1 MTALTVE
8 SIKEFM
14 HLLFKSGEF
23 NNYLVHKASATT
35 FTSFEISGDL
45 NPDFFDDE
53 NRPERRYCTW
63 EEVRPFMF
71 SVIKGSKLPKN
82 MKIVLAAPDDLTK
95 SLTKN
100 ASVLFI
106 NIIYE
111 NGTLSIITGSSVK
124 NFSLDK
130 SHEFIW
136 DEYVCDLFKK
146 TGILITQNI

>member
-1 MTALTVE
+1 MIALTVD

-14 HLLFKSGEF
+14 HMLFKSSEF

-45 NPDFFDDE
+45 NPDYFDED
-53 NRPERRYCTW
+53 NRPERKYCTW
-63 EEVRPFMF
+63 EEVRPFVF

-82 MKIVLAAPDDLTK
+82 MKIVLAAPYDLME
-95 SLTKN
+95 SLSNN

-111 NGTLSIITGSSVK
+111 KGILTVITGSSVK
-124 NFSLDK
+124 NFTLDK

-136 DEYVCDLFKK
+136 DEYVEDLLKNN
-146 TGILITQNI
+146 GIIINETT

>member
-14 HLLFKSGEF
+14 HLLFKSSEF
-23 NNYLVHKASATT
+23 NNYLVHKAMATT

-45 NPDFFDDE
+45 NPDFYDDE
-53 NRPERRYCTW
+53 NRPQRKYCTW
-63 EEVRPFMF
+63 EEVRPFIY

-82 MKIVLAAPDDLTK
+82 MKIVLAAPLTLTE
-95 SLTKN
+95 SLSSN
-100 ASVLFI
+100 VSVLFI

-111 NGTLSIITGSSVK
+111 KGVLTVITGSSVK
-124 NFSLDK
+124 NFTLDK

-136 DEYVCDLFKK
+136 DEYVEDLFKNN
-146 TGILITQNI
+146 GITISQPT